1 MLLIA
6 SRNQVITC
14 FFICDASTVWIPRQ
28 PTSKLKHVIWVYN
41 FLLNQPHLNCYENLN
56 FDQSNVWRNLE
67 SWLIEPRW
75 NGSQNLNIIS
85 CLCCFFTDCPS
96 IPQYLEDNYSLGC
109 PTFGFQPVL
118 YFQWQEDEKPF
129 VYTFNLPSQ
138 WSHIP
143 LTYRW
148 S

>member
-1 MLLIA
+1 MFFYMWCKYSMNSKATNFKIKTRHLSLQFSIEPAAFELL
-6 SRNQVITC
+6 
-14 FFICDASTVWIPRQ
+14 WK
-28 PTSKLKHVIWVYN
+28 SKFRSIKH
-41 FLLNQPHLNCYENLN
+41 
-56 FDQSNVWRNLE
+56 QSNVWRNLE

-129 VYTFNLPSQ
+129 VYTFNLPLQ